1 MILVLMGVSGSG
13 KTTIGMCLAERVGWT
28 FADADDYWPRLMK
41 QKMAAGHALADD
53 DRWPWL
59 KLLNRLL
66 RKWDREGT
74 NGVLACSAL
83 KERYHDVL
91 RSGIA
96 APLEF
101 IFMDGSKELIQKRL
115 DQRHHEYMNPKLL
128 DSQLA
133 TLETPDD
140 AFRVLND
147 RPPAEIVDRILTHL
161 RMEQHPT
168 AEQIAA
174 QRGSNAMGHSLF
186 DLTGKTAVVVG
197 GTSGIGLAMAVGLA
211 EAGAD
216 VVASSRRQEQVD
228 DAATLI
234 ESRGRKALRLTS
246 DVGDRATLEVL
257 LAETL
262 KAWGKVDILVN
273 CAGKIKRAPTLDF
286 PEDVWDDIMDT
297 NVNGTLRACQ
307 IFGRHMLANGYGR
320 IINIASLNT
329 FVSLKEVTAYAC
341 SKAAIGALTKSLAV
355 EWSSQGV
362 TVNAIAPGVFRTAL
376 NAELLDKSERGKEL
390 RMRTPMGRFG
400 KTEELVGSAIFLASD
415 ASAFVTGEI
424 LVVDGGFLASGVN
437 Q

>member
-1 MILVLMGVSGSG
+1 MIVVLMGVSGSG
-13 KTTIGMCLAERVGWT
+13 KTTIGICLAERMGWV
-28 FADADDYWPRLMK
+28 FADADDYFPRLLK
-41 QKMAAGHALADD
+41 QKMAAGHPLTDE
-53 DRWPWL
+53 DRQPWL

-66 RKWDREGT
+66 RKWDREQT

-83 KERYHDVL
+83 KENYHDVL

-96 APLEF
+96 TRLEF
-101 IFMDGSKELIQKRL
+101 VFLDGSRELIAERL
-115 DQRHHEYMNPKLL
+115 AERKHEYMNPKLL

-133 TLETPDD
+133 TLEMPDD
-140 AFRVLND
+140 AFRIVND
-147 RPPAEIVDRILTHL
+147 RPPDRIVDQIVKRLGLENLGTH
-161 RMEQHPT
+161 RFVTE
-168 AEQIAA
+168 
-174 QRGSNAMGHSLF
+174 RGSERMGHPLF

-216 VVASSRRQEQVD
+216 VVASSRRQEQVN
-228 DAATLI
+228 DAAALI
-234 ESRGRKALRLTS
+234 EGRGRKALRLTS
-246 DVGDRATLEVL
+246 DVGDRASLERL
-257 LAETL
+257 LEETV
-262 KAWGKVDILVN
+262 KAWGKVDILIN
-273 CAGKIKRAPTLDF
+273 CAGKIKRAPTVDF
-286 PEDVWDDIMDT
+286 PEDVWNDIMDT
-297 NVNGTLRACQ
+297 NVTGTLRACQ
-307 IFGRHMLANGYGR
+307 IFGKHMLANGYGR

-341 SKAAIGALTKSLAV
+341 SKAAVGALTKSLAV

-400 KTEELVGSAIFLASD
+400 KTEELVGAAIYLASD
-415 ASAFVTGEI
+415 ASTFVTGEI